1 MNMKKKSQLLA
12 MLGMALAMSPPDQMN
27 DLLNFEETPTL
38 VIPPTEK
45 PPSGAKEYFFNQLG
59 EFSTERMLKVEC
71 VFKCFAINDKN
82 AKRKFGKWRKL
93 NYEKNI

>member
-45 PPSGAKEYFFNQLG
+45 PPSGAKEYFF
-59 EFSTERMLKVEC
+59 
-71 VFKCFAINDKN
+71 
-82 AKRKFGKWRKL
+82 
-93 NYEKNI
+93 